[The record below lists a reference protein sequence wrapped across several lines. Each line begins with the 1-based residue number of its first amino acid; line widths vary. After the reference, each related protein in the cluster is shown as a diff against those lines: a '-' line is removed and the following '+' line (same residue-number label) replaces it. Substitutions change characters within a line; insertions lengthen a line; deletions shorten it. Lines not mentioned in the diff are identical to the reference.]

1 MKTPQAERQVGGD
14 YRLEVKDFGPIAEAS
29 VDVRPL
35 TVFIGPSNTGKSY
48 LAILMYALHR
58 CFGGPP
64 DPLDRRGLPR
74 LMGWRMSWFR
84 EAMQPKT
91 SIRKS
96 LKAWLSKVAVQGGS
110 LPALPMDVS
119 AHIRSR
125 LEQARGLDRSLEQE
139 IRRCFGVDR
148 LDDLIRRP
156 SSHADTRV
164 DLWIRRN
171 ADAETVRY
179 GIQLS
184 KGSVDILG
192 KIGEVESFST
202 GIERSDDLDF
212 ALQRL
217 LSARRLRTQGGID
230 DGDLEFILAS
240 LVEQLFRSLLRPF
253 LQDTYYLPADRTGV
267 MHSHQV
273 VVSALI
279 QNATMGG
286 LRPPADIPMLSGVLG
301 DFLEHLIVMTSG
313 ERRRPDRAKHS
324 RRHDQRHDRA
334 RRLERHV
341 LQGTVRIAPTET
353 NYPQFL
359 YRPEKWEDDL
369 PLMRASSM
377 VSELAPVVLYLR
389 HLVEP
394 GDVLIIEE
402 PEAHLHPAMQ
412 AAFARELARL
422 VRSGVRIIL
431 TTHSEWFLEQIGNL
445 VRLSGLPEGRRQDI
459 AGIEDV
465 DVALRPDEVGAWLF
479 KPRKRPKGSLVEEVK
494 LDPDTGLYPT
504 DYDKVSETLYNQSA
518 MIFNRMQEGKGQ

>member
-1 MKTPQAERQVGGD
+1 MKTPQTERQVVGD

-58 CFGGPP
+58 CFGRPP
-64 DPLDRRGLPR
+64 DPLYRRGFPR
-74 LMGWRMSWFR
+74 LMGWRTFRFR
-84 EAMQPKT
+84 EAMQPKD

-96 LKAWLSKVAVQGGS
+96 LTDWLSKVAVQGGS
-110 LPALPMDVS
+110 LPALPTDVA
-119 AHIRSR
+119 AHLRSR
-125 LEQARGLDRSLEQE
+125 LEQVRGLDRSLEQE
-139 IRRCFGVDR
+139 ICRCFGVER

-164 DLWIRRN
+164 DLRIRRN

-179 GIQLS
+179 EIQLS

-192 KIGEVESFST
+192 KIGDVESLST

-212 ALQRL
+212 ALTSPL
-217 LSARRLRTQGGID
+217 LARGLRTQDDDID

-240 LVEQLFRSLLRPF
+240 LAEQLFRSLLQPF

-301 DFLEHLIVMTSG
+301 DFLEHLIAMTSG
-313 ERRRPDRAKHS
+313 ERRRPDRAKRS
-324 RRHDQRHDRA
+324 QRHDRA
-334 RRLERHV
+334 QRLERHV

-359 YRPEKWEDDL
+359 YRPEKWEDYL

-377 VSELAPVVLYLR
+377 VSELAPVVLFLR

-394 GDVLIIEE
+394 GDMLIIEE

-422 VRSGVRIIL
+422 VRSGIRVVV
-431 TTHSEWFLEQIGNL
+431 TTHSEWLLDQFANL
-445 VRLSGLPEGRRQDI
+445 VRLSELPEAKRKGLPGADE
-459 AGIEDV
+459 
-465 DVALRPDEVGAWLF
+465 ALQPEQFGAWLF
-479 KPRKRPKGSLVEEVK
+479 KPKQRPKGSVVEK
-494 LDPDTGLYPT
+494 LSIDPDTGGLGS
-504 DYDKVSETLYNQSA
+504 DYSEIAEHLYNDWA
-518 MIFNRMQEGKGQ
+518 RIGNRIEEERGR

>member
-1 MKTPQAERQVGGD
+1 MKTPQAERQVRRD

-412 AAFARELARL
+412 AAFARDLARL
-422 VRSGVRIIL
+422 VRSGIRVVV
-431 TTHSEWFLEQIGNL
+431 TTHSEWLLDQFANL
-445 VRLSGLPEGRRQDI
+445 VRLSELPEAKRKGLPGADE
-459 AGIEDV
+459 
-465 DVALRPDEVGAWLF
+465 ALRPEQFGAWLF
-479 KPRKRPKGSLVEEVK
+479 KPKQRPKGSVVEK
-494 LDPDTGLYPT
+494 LSIDPDTGGLGS
-504 DYDKVSETLYNQSA
+504 DYSEIAEHLYNDWA
-518 MIFNRMQEGKGQ
+518 HIGNRIEEERGR